1 MLFTR
6 FSIAAGTK
14 DVAIVMQ
21 VKRTRAF
28 GQKSETH
35 IFLKSSHL
43 SHPYLFQNIKTHLA
57 FGQTSETH
65 LFFKTLKHTMH
76 QTKPYHVHRC
86 LFQNIKTHP
95 LSNQAIF
102 LTHIF
107 VKTSKHTMCTKPSN
121 ILFTRTAVSKMFS
134 QM

>member
-65 LFFKTLKHTMH
+65 APCTKPSHIMFTGVFFKTLKHTLY
-76 QTKPYHVHRC
+76 QTKPSFSPIYLSKH
-86 LFQNIKTHP
+86 QNTP
-95 LSNQAIF
+95 CVPNQAIF
-102 LTHIF
+102 CSPELQSL
-107 VKTSKHTMCTKPSN
+107 KCSLRCDPG
-121 ILFTRTAVSKMFS
+121 
-134 QM
+134 